1 MIMDLLNLLLYNHL
15 IKTKE
20 KAMTLMLN
28 EGAKE
33 IISLLNQN
41 NHKAYAVG
49 GCVRDQLMG
58 KTPFDFD
65 ITTDA
70 TAEEMLEIFSS
81 YKIIKSGIKHG
92 TVAVIINGE
101 VYECTTFR
109 IDGDYKDSRHPDR
122 VYFSRNLADDLSRR
136 DFTINALCYSEA
148 EGLID
153 IFSGRKDIENKIIRS
168 IGDAEKRFKED
179 ALRILR
185 GMRFSST
192 LCFSIE
198 EKTKDGMICCAPLLE
213 EISKERKTEELKKM
227 ICGENL
233 LYVIDS
239 FQDIFRLLL
248 PGINLSTQ
256 PKEELIASNKAFEY
270 RMSLILRNTENKE
283 EIFTNLRFSNATLL
297 NIRELSSMNIPESKV
312 ELKKMLKK
320 YKKDNVLKYIDSN
333 HLEEARKWY
342 SEIMENNECY
352 SLKSLS
358 VTGKDILKT
367 GADPKKVGTIL
378 DTLLDRVIEE
388 TTPNTKEELL
398 KLL

>member
-70 TAEEMLEIFSS
+70 TADEMLEIFSS

-92 TVAVIINGE
+92 TVAVIINSE
-101 VYECTTFR
+101 VFECTTFR

-122 VYFSRNLADDLSRR
+122 VYFSRNLEDDLSRR
-136 DFTINALCYSEA
+136 DFTINALCYNET

-192 LCFSIE
+192 LGFSIE
-198 EKTKDGMICCAPLLE
+198 EKTKDGMIRCAPLLE

-233 LYVIDS
+233 LYVVDD

-256 PKEELIASNKAFEY
+256 PKEELVASNRDFEY
-270 RMSLILRNTENKE
+270 RMSLILRNAENKE
-283 EIFTNLRFSNATLL
+283 QIFTNLRFSNATLL
-297 NIRELSSMNIPESKV
+297 NIKELSSMNIPESKV

-333 HLEEARKWY
+333 HLEEAQKWY

-352 SLKSLS
+352 SLRSLS
-358 VTGKDILKT
+358 VTGRDILKT

-378 DTLLDRVIEE
+378 DALLDRVIEE
-388 TTPNTKEELL
+388 TAHNTKEELL